1 MNDLEYHV
9 DAAVS
14 EDGEKKYMTQD
25 GSHRANQKINCDQSV
40 MQEILEVV
48 AKIEDNV
55 VTPSEVGKLND
66 KNHVDTIVIEDGEKI
81 KKKEEVR

>member
-1 MNDLEYHV
+1 
-9 DAAVS
+9 
-14 EDGEKKYMTQD
+14 
-25 GSHRANQKINCDQSV
+25 

-81 KKKEEVR
+81 KKKEEVRWLTSKK